1 MKDPRFI
8 ELVNLYIDRQIT
20 AEETAELEAEIQRN
34 PARRRAYQD
43 YCRLHR
49 ATRLVYESFRPDAAP
64 AASFAPAPAGI
75 TQIAQ
80 RARTRGRRWRAAV
93 GGLAAAA
100 CLALFF
106 GLRADF
112 SGKSEPVLAP
122 AAGPEFV
129 AAKVPEAE
137 EPVVSLLEL
146 EGPVVVFASRPGT
159 APDYGPLVSAL
170 RDEDRRLL
178 ATKSAVE
185 RLSLFEDEV
194 FSVRPELI
202 PVRSAPTWTPRRG
215 RGPAEFTAFQFQR

>member
-8 ELVNLYIDRQIT
+8 ELVNLYIDRQIS

-34 PARRRAYQD
+34 PARRRAYQE

-64 AASFAPAPAGI
+64 AASVAPAPAGI

-80 RARTRGRRWRAAV
+80 RARTRGRRWRTAV

-106 GLRADF
+106 GLRAEF
-112 SGKSEPVLAP
+112 SREAVFGVAP
-122 AAGPEFV
+122 AAGLEFV
-129 AAKVPEAE
+129 ASKAPGAE
-137 EPVVSLLEL
+137 EPVASLLEL
-146 EGPVVVFASRPGT
+146 EGPVVVFASRPAV
-159 APDYGPLVSAL
+159 APDYGLLVSAL
-170 RDEDRRLL
+170 RDENRRLL
-178 ATKSAVE
+178 ATESAVE
-185 RLSLFEDEV
+185 RISLFEDEV

-202 PVRSAPTWTPRRG
+202 PVRSPPAWTTRRS

>member
-8 ELVNLYIDRQIT
+8 ELVNLYIDRQIS

-64 AASFAPAPAGI
+64 AAAGAPGPAGI

-80 RARTRGRRWRAAV
+80 RARTRGRRWRTAAA
-93 GGLAAAA
+93 GLAAAA

-106 GLRADF
+106 GLRVGPSVDGAPDLEPTA
-112 SGKSEPVLAP
+112 SPEVAESEVPVP
-122 AAGPEFV
+122 
-129 AAKVPEAE
+129 
-137 EPVVSLLEL
+137 SLLAL
-146 EGPVVVFASRPGT
+146 EGPVVVFTSNSAD
-159 APDYGPLVSAL
+159 APNYGRLVSAL
-170 RDEDRRLL
+170 RTEHQRLL
-178 ATKSAVE
+178 ANDSAVE
-185 RLSLFEDEV
+185 RLSLFEDDV
-194 FSVRPELI
+194 FSVRPELL
-202 PVRSAPTWTPRRG
+202 PVRSAPAWTTRRG